1 MWFEGSVNGFE
12 IHTQYPNPFTDEI
25 LDPDTATGGLSPE
38 LLHTRDAHHE
48 AGHAVVGMVLGLP
61 VTSATLHTRSDLAP
75 ALPGTYVETG
85 RVALGPF
92 TADLTHISMF
102 YVSGVRAAH
111 QWLSEQ
117 GLLTPATAFLNDVI
131 GGVGDQAN
139 LRAVKT
145 ERPVRFTWG
154 TGRPET
160 LPESWDHVD
169 VAEIYSRADTLIR
182 LYWPQITTVA
192 HHLLDQGQVNEEALR
207 TCMEPVAT
215 SAVHEPDQETC
226 LSPVSRLDSR
236 R

>member
-61 VTSATLHTRSDLAP
+61 VTSATLHTRSDLEP

-92 TADLTHISMF
+92 TADLTHILMF
-102 YVSGVRAAH
+102 HMSGVRAAH

-169 VAEIYSRADTLIR
+169 VAEVYSRADTLIR

-192 HHLLDQGQVNEEALR
+192 HHLLDQGQADEEALR

-215 SAVHEPDQETC
+215 SAVHEPDQPTG
-226 LSPVSRLDSR
+226 LSPASRLDSR